1 MKKFFVE
8 KEKKIPVTGQ
18 YDIAVAGGGP
28 AGVAAAWAASRNG
41 AKTLLIEQSNA
52 LGGMAVPGM
61 MSHWGGHSGSSFLKE
76 LLDRCQKNPWESED
90 VSEWNA
96 INHEKQRVVLFEM
109 MEEAGV
115 EILLH
120 TLVAGVR
127 KNRGKVT
134 GLILE
139 SKSGRELVETKT
151 VIDCTGDGDAAF
163 LAGAAFQKGRAE
175 DGRMQPV
182 TLMFKLANVDWDRAI
197 VPGSFES
204 TMAVPKG
211 EIQALGKARL
221 PFPAGHVLLY
231 RSTMPGTIVVNMTNA
246 IDIDGTDAR
255 DLTKAEIICAKQIP
269 AIVKFLREY
278 APGYEHCYV
287 VSSAANAGVRET
299 RHFKGL
305 YTMTA
310 EDVLE
315 GRVFEDWIATRSS
328 FNFDIHNLD
337 GSGLDKNG
345 AQKHFHSKGPY
356 TIPYRACVPEKIRG
370 LLLAGRCISGTHKAH
385 SNYRIMSVCAAIGQ
399 GCGTAAAIAVRDGVD
414 VRDVEIAK
422 VQKQLIADGV
432 EL

>member
-1 MKKFFVE
+1 MKKCFVE
-8 KEKKIPVTGQ
+8 KEKKIRIAGS
-18 YDIAVAGGGP
+18 YDVVIAGGGP

-61 MSHWGGHSGSSFLKE
+61 MSHWGGHSGSAFLKE
-76 LLDRCQKNPWESED
+76 LLNRCKEDPWETED

-96 INHEKQRVVLFEM
+96 INHEKQRLVLFEM
-109 MEEAGV
+109 MEDAGV

-120 TLVAGVR
+120 TFVAGVR
-127 KNRGKVT
+127 KNHGKVT

-139 SKSGRELVETKT
+139 SKSGRELVEAKV

-163 LAGAAFQKGRAE
+163 LAGAAFRKGREE

-182 TLMFKLANVDWDRAI
+182 TLMFKLANVDWGCAI
-197 VPGSFES
+197 IPGSFES
-204 TMAVPKG
+204 LMEVPKG
-211 EIQALGKARL
+211 EIQALGKANL

-231 RSTMPGTIVVNMTNA
+231 RSTMPGTIVVNMTNV
-246 IDIDGTDAR
+246 IDIDGTDVR

-287 VSSAANAGVRET
+287 ISAAANVGVRET

-315 GRVFEDWIATRSS
+315 LSL
-328 FNFDIHNLD
+328 IH
-337 GSGLDKNG
+337 
-345 AQKHFHSKGPY
+345 
-356 TIPYRACVPEKIRG
+356 I
-370 LLLAGRCISGTHKAH
+370 
-385 SNYRIMSVCAAIGQ
+385 
-399 GCGTAAAIAVRDGVD
+399 
-414 VRDVEIAK
+414 
-422 VQKQLIADGV
+422 
-432 EL
+432 